1 MIAEL
6 VKSGFYFE
14 KKNHPQIIKSIKKN
28 KYFEYNKHRYW
39 FHKKKE
45 IEMIKKNFKIKK
57 SNIICIQY
65 RSNKTISLFLDKIL
79 EKKIKKKFWREN
91 LIFPKNVNIR
101 NGYYKTLNINLV
113 NKFKAL
119 IVDLRLNNLIITLTS
134 LISVLFKILYITF
147 LSGFFE
153 NNQKKF
159 LKKEHLYMLKK
170 I

>member
-1 MIAEL
+1 MIAEF

-79 EKKIKKKFWREN
+79 EKK
-91 LIFPKNVNIR
+91 
-101 NGYYKTLNINLV
+101 
-113 NKFKAL
+113 
-119 IVDLRLNNLIITLTS
+119 D
-134 LISVLFKILYITF
+134 
-147 LSGFFE
+147 
-153 NNQKKF
+153 QKKVLERKLNF
-159 LKKEHLYMLKK
+159 SKKCEYKK
-170 I
+170 WILQNIKYKFS

>member
-14 KKNHPQIIKSIKKN
+14 NKNHPQIIKSIKKN
-28 KYFEYNKHRYW
+28 KYFGYNKHRYW

-57 SNIICIQY
+57 SNIFCIQY
-65 RSNKTISLFLDKIL
+65 KSNKTISLFLDKIL
-79 EKKIKKKFWREN
+79 EKKIKKKFWKEN

-119 IVDLRLNNLIITLTS
+119 IVNLRLNNLIITLTS
-134 LISVLFKILYITF
+134 LISILFKILYITF
-147 LSGFFE
+147 LSVFFE
-153 NNQKKF
+153 NNQNKF